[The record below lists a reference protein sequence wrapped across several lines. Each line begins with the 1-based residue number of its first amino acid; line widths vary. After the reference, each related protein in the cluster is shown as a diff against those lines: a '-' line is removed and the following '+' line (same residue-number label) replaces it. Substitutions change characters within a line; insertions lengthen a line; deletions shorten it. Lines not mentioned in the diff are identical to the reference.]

1 MLKRS
6 LNAIMIAA
14 ILLAA
19 SAILPVFTREL
30 SPNGAAVPQD
40 TMMQDKMK
48 DNKMASHKMG
58 SKRRKHRRFRRHKR
72 GATMNSMQG
81 NKKM

>member
-14 ILLAA
+14 IFLTG
-19 SAILPVFTREL
+19 SAIQPVFAHDSST
-30 SPNGAAVPQD
+30 NGVAVPQD

-48 DNKMASHKMG
+48 DNKMASHKME
-58 SKRRKHRRFRRHKR
+58 SKWRKQRRHRRHKH
-72 GATMNSMQG
+72 GATMNKMQG